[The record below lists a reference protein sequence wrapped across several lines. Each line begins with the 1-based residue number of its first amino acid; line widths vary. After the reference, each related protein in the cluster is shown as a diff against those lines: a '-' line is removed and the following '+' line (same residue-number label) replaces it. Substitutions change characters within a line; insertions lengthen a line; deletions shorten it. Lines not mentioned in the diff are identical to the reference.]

1 MKLKKIQIFI
11 LKFDL
16 GSPWPNE
23 KLFFQDANFLLAALT
38 IKGYQKFQK
47 TKSEE
52 MVASS
57 VDNK

>member
-1 MKLKKIQIFI
+1 MKLEKIRIFI
-11 LKFDL
+11 LQFDL
-16 GSPWPNE
+16 GNPRHSQ
-23 KLFFQDANFLLAALT
+23 KLFFQDANFSPAALT
-38 IKGYQKFQK
+38 IKDSQQFQK

>member
-11 LKFDL
+11 LKFDF

-52 MVASS
+52 MVA
-57 VDNK
+57 VP